1 MKTVTTTENEIIE
14 ITDRNKN
21 EYEAFIAASQKRDA
35 WPQKG
40 EMVYCVLGDGDIDSR
55 PFSNNDSY
63 VVNCLRQ
70 GRVKPTREEAEQL
83 RDKEQAQARIDAYI
97 RENGLEFVPDWSNH
111 SRLKWY
117 PCYEHGRTPPAIC
130 ACAVQ
135 ISQTATGFF
144 VATREHANAIIAA
157 CEADLK
163 IVLGVK

>member
-1 MKTVTTTENEIIE
+1 MSKTITIGGETIE
-14 ITDRNKN
+14 ITDRNEK

-35 WPQKG
+35 WPREDNKYWYIDTEG
-40 EMVYCVLGDGDIDSR
+40 EADWSMWQDDELDIA
-55 PFSNNDSY
+55 
-63 VVNCLRQ
+63 RQ
-70 GRVKPTREEAEQL
+70 AYGNIYRTEAEAL
-83 RDKEQAQARIDAYI
+83 AVVEKRKAQARIDAYI

>member
-1 MKTVTTTENEIIE
+1 MSKTVTIGGETIE
-14 ITDRNKN
+14 ITARNEK

-35 WPQKG
+35 WPQTNELVHVIYSDG
-40 EMVYCVLGDGDIDSR
+40 EILSVPYTRGFIKHLT
-55 PFSNNDSY
+55 
-63 VVNCLRQ
+63 Q
-70 GRVKPTREEAEQL
+70 GRVKPTLAEAEQL